1 MGICIPSKYDPA
13 EQKEQK
19 NREMDIEENYQQNNI
34 QPQMCP
40 SNEDSQIQDDC
51 HPQNNNQQNTHQQIF
66 NQPFNKQQNQE
77 KTNQQENP
85 QNIKEKEET
94 GEKGEKKGENEKNKE
109 NEEKKKKKKKEK
121 KEEKEGNEKKEEKE
135 KKEKKDEKEKNEKK
149 EEKEKNEKKEE
160 KEEKEKKEEIGEKE
174 EKEGNGENENMKL
187 EEEILEKDFDYSLI
201 DKLLEKADKTKEN
214 IILLTTGSYN
224 PIHRMHL
231 EILNIASKF
240 ILSLNKYNVL
250 CGFISPSADCYVKHK
265 KPPLIPFNL
274 RCKMVNT
281 AINDFKLENKKNEN
295 EFLTIFLHPWE
306 GSHDYFIDFPY
317 VIEEI
322 QSRLLEKKIKLIY
335 VCGLDLFINCRY
347 YFSQN
352 VIAVDRKPYKNKYE
366 SIPKEFIYI
375 IKDEKTEPYSST
387 FIKDCFNKKDFKSI
401 EKVTFPNVAKMI
413 IEFYKEKLFN

>member
-1 MGICIPSKYDPA
+1 MQMGICTNPTK
-13 EQKEQK
+13 QKEQK
-19 NREMDIEENYQQNNI
+19 SGEMNIEENYQQNNS
-34 QPQMCP
+34 QPQELRT
-40 SNEDSQIQDDC
+40 NEDSQIQDDC
-51 HPQNNNQQNTHQQIF
+51 HPQNNIQQNTHQQIY

-77 KTNQQENP
+77 KTNQQQNP

-94 GEKGEKKGENEKNKE
+94 GEKVEKKGENEKNKE
-109 NEEKKKKKKKEK
+109 MEENGKMKENEEKKKKKEKEN
-121 KEEKEGNEKKEEKE
+121 KEEKEQKENKEEKE
-135 KKEKKDEKEKNEKK
+135 QKEKMEEKDEKG
-149 EEKEKNEKKEE
+149 E
-160 KEEKEKKEEIGEKE
+160 KEEKESKGEKE
-174 EKEGNGENENMKL
+174 EKEGKGENENMKL

-214 IILLTTGSYN
+214 IVLLTTGSYN

-231 EILNIASKF
+231 EIINIASKF

-281 AINDFKLENKKNEN
+281 AINDYKLENKKNEN
-295 EFLTIFLHPWE
+295 ELLKIFLHPWE

-366 SIPKEFIYI
+366 NIPKEFIYI

-387 FIKDCFNKKDFKSI
+387 FIKDCFKKKDFKSI

-413 IEFYKEKLFN
+413 IEFYKEKFFN